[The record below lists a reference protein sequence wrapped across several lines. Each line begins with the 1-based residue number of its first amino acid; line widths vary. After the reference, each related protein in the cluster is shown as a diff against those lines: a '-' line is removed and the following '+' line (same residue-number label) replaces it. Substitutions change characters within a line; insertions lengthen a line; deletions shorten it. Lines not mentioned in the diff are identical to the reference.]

1 MLASS
6 RTSRT
11 IFATPNFISPLS
23 VTTRAFLKPRLFT
36 TVGSS
41 FLAPGPKYDTS
52 FRINLLIIMFFWV
65 SLFEY
70 CEFITFCF
78 FHLYFIDENAH
89 DISVCVSSNEVT
101 LLAAVTCADS
111 CLT

>member
-1 MLASS
+1 M
-6 RTSRT
+6 
-11 IFATPNFISPLS
+11 F
-23 VTTRAFLKPRLFT
+23 
-36 TVGSS
+36 
-41 FLAPGPKYDTS
+41 FLA
-52 FRINLLIIMFFWV
+52 

-101 LLAAVTCADS
+101 LLAAVNCADS